1 MLLIA
6 AVELQQ
12 LNGIFTEANLV
23 IAQLG
28 EQWLPQMLAV
38 ELALLRF
45 GEFDCFAVRH
55 WHRASAHSQ
64 LELMT

>member
-6 AVELQQ
+6 AVEFQQ

-23 IAQLG
+23 IAQLR

-45 GEFDCFAVRH
+45 GEFDCSL
-55 WHRASAHSQ
+55 SATGT
-64 LELMT
+64 ELPLTRNWS